1 MRKMRHPN
9 YIGRRVV
16 KQRHDMYYN
25 LVCLLVEYR
34 YMKVRNGSAKSA
46 KVETG
51 QELRKLQMGLL
62 EILVE
67 RSCFILWNTY
77 KIAV

>member
-1 MRKMRHPN
+1 MRHPN

-16 KQRHDMYYN
+16 KQRNGMYYN

-51 QELRKLQMGLL
+51 QELRKL
-62 EILVE
+62 
-67 RSCFILWNTY
+67 
-77 KIAV
+77 